1 MADSAMWRRETI
13 MGAHE
18 TPASPSGATR
28 SRSAHDPSGPLLWQ
42 RTDTV
47 GTELVF
53 PDADG
58 RTAAGTAVIG
68 GTGPHS
74 VHWLAAL
81 DDVSGVR
88 ALTVTSESSQ
98 SRRTLSMTREEDGTL
113 VFRAGDDEEP
123 IRLEGIEVV
132 RITDSPMFL
141 TWAIRRLGLTPEAG
155 RVSATTARVL
165 LPSLTVATGTS
176 TYQLVS
182 DQRLRVGGDEA
193 SIVLD
198 LDSAGIVT
206 YRPGRLRLA

>member
-13 MGAHE
+13 MGVHE
-18 TPASPSGATR
+18 TPARPGGATR
-28 SRSAHDPSGPLLWQ
+28 SRSVHDPAGPLLWQ

-98 SRRTLSMTREEDGTL
+98 SRRTVSMTREQDGTL
-113 VFRAGDDEEP
+113 VFRTGDDEEP
-123 IRLEGIEVV
+123 IRLEGVEVV
-132 RITDSPMFL
+132 RVTDSPMFL
-141 TWAIRRLGLTPEAG
+141 TWAIRRLGLTPEVG

-198 LDSAGIVT
+198 LDPAGIVT

>member
-1 MADSAMWRRETI
+1 
-13 MGAHE
+13 MG
-18 TPASPSGATR
+18 SPTRPTGAARTR
-28 SRSAHDPSGPLLWQ
+28 AGRDLTGPLIWQ

-81 DDVSGVR
+81 DDASGVR

-98 SRRTLSMTREEDGTL
+98 SRQTIEMTREDDGTL
-113 VFRAGDDEEP
+113 VFRTDGGTQ
-123 IRLEGIEVV
+123 RVEGVDVV
-132 RITDSPMFL
+132 RLTDSPMFL
-141 TWAIRRLGLTPEAG
+141 TWAIRRLRLTPEAG
-155 RVSATTARVL
+155 AVRAVTARVL
-165 LPSLTVATGTS
+165 LPSLTVTTGTS
-176 TYQLVS
+176 TYHLVS
-182 DQRLRVGGDEA
+182 DQRLRVAGDEA
-193 SIVLD
+193 GIVMD
-198 LDSAGIVT
+198 LDSSGIVT

>member
-1 MADSAMWRRETI
+1 MT
-13 MGAHE
+13 MGANE
-18 TPASPSGATR
+18 TPTRPSGAARTR
-28 SRSAHDPSGPLLWQ
+28 APHDPSGPLIWQ

-81 DDVSGVR
+81 DDRSGVR
-88 ALTVTSESSQ
+88 ALTVTCESSQ
-98 SRRTLSMTREEDGTL
+98 FRRTLEMTREDDDAL
-113 VFRAGDDEEP
+113 VFRTGDDEEP

-132 RITDSPMFL
+132 RVTDSPMFL
-141 TWAIRRLGLTPEAG
+141 TWALRRLRLTPAAG
-155 RVSATTARVL
+155 AVAATTARVL
-165 LPSLTVATGTS
+165 LPSLTVATGATS
-176 TYQLVS
+176 YHLLS
-182 DQRLRVGGDEA
+182 DQRLRIGGDEA
-193 SIVLD
+193 SATFD
-198 LDSAGIVT
+198 LDEAGIVA

>member
-1 MADSAMWRRETI
+1 
-13 MGAHE
+13 MGTHE
-18 TPASPSGATR
+18 TPIRPAGATR
-28 SRSAHDPSGPLLWQ
+28 SRPVHDSSGPLIWQ

-53 PDADG
+53 RDADG

-74 VHWLAAL
+74 VQWMAAL
-81 DDVSGVR
+81 DDASGVR
-88 ALTVTSESSQ
+88 ALTVTCESSQ
-98 SRRTLSMTREEDGTL
+98 SRRTLSMTREDDGTL
-113 VFRAGDDEEP
+113 VFRAGDDGEP
-123 IRLEGIEVV
+123 LRLEGVDVV

-141 TWAIRRLGLTPEAG
+141 TWSLRRLKLSVAAG
-155 RVSATTARVL
+155 VVSAMTARVL

-182 DQRLRVGGDEA
+182 DRRLRVGGDEA
-193 SIVLD
+193 ATVLD
-198 LDSAGIVT
+198 LDESGIVT

>member
-1 MADSAMWRRETI
+1 

-18 TPASPSGATR
+18 TPTR
-28 SRSAHDPSGPLLWQ
+28 PTPERKAGSARTKKAHDPSSPLIWQ

-47 GTELVF
+47 GTEVVF

-81 DDVSGVR
+81 DDVGGVR
-88 ALTVTSESSQ
+88 ALTLTCESSQ
-98 SRRTLSMTREEDGTL
+98 SRRTLEMTRQDDGAL
-113 VFRAGDDEEP
+113 LFRTGDDEQP
-123 IRLEGIEVV
+123 TRLEGVEVV
-132 RITDSPMFL
+132 RVTDSPIFL
-141 TWAIRRLGLTPEAG
+141 TWAMRRLGLTPEAG
-155 RVSATTARVL
+155 AVSAMTARIL

-176 TYQLVS
+176 TYQMVS
-182 DQRLRVGGDEA
+182 DHRLRVGGDEA
-193 SIVLD
+193 AIVFD
-198 LDSAGIVT
+198 LDEAGMVA

>member
-1 MADSAMWRRETI
+1 

-18 TPASPSGATR
+18 NPARPTGATR
-28 SRSAHDPSGPLLWQ
+28 SRTAHDPAGPLIWQ

-74 VHWLAAL
+74 VHWTVAL
-81 DDVSGVR
+81 DAASGVR
-88 ALTVTSESSQ
+88 ALTVTCESSQ
-98 SRRTLSMTREEDGTL
+98 FRRTLELTREDDGTL
-113 VFRAGDDEEP
+113 VFHTGDDAP
-123 IRLEGIEVV
+123 ARLEGVDVV
-132 RITDSPMFL
+132 RVTDSPMFL
-141 TWAIRRLGLTPEAG
+141 TWAVRRLGLTSAAG
-155 RVSATTARVL
+155 VLRATTARVL
-165 LPSLTVATGTS
+165 LPSLTVATGTT

-182 DQRLRVGGDEA
+182 DQRLRIEGDEA
-193 SIVLD
+193 GATFD
-198 LDSAGIVT
+198 LDPSGIVA

>member
-1 MADSAMWRRETI
+1 

-18 TPASPSGATR
+18 TPTRPNGAARTR
-28 SRSAHDPSGPLLWQ
+28 TTHDPAGPLIWQ

-47 GTELVF
+47 GTELVV

-74 VHWLAAL
+74 VHWTVGL
-81 DDVSGVR
+81 DDASGVR
-88 ALTVTSESSQ
+88 ALTVTCESSQ

-113 VFRAGDDEEP
+113 VFRSGDSEEP
-123 IRLEGIEVV
+123 IRIEGIDVV

-141 TWAIRRLGLTPEAG
+141 TWALRRLAVTPSAG
-155 RVSATTARVL
+155 VVTAMTARVL
-165 LPSLTVATGTS
+165 LPSLTVATGAT

-182 DQRLRVGGDEA
+182 DQRLRIGGDEA
-193 SIVLD
+193 GASFDID
-198 LDSAGIVT
+198 ASGIVA